1 MYLTCTLDLKIGQML
16 DKEFSNVFSLAQDGV
31 VKCYLPFVIQNMEEK
46 QGSVHGAQQNNA

>member
-16 DKEFSNVFSLAQDGV
+16 DKQFSNVSSLAQDGV
-31 VKCYLPFVIQNMEEK
+31 VKCYLLFVILNMEEK